1 MWWWVDLLAVHKRVA
16 TVEFVIAVL
25 SIIMARNTLDFYQAP
40 SNSKR
45 QTQLILPENQA
56 KSHRSFKRIFQAG

>member
-1 MWWWVDLLAVHKRVA
+1 MWRWVDVFAAHKRVA
-16 TVEFVIAVL
+16 TAEFILAVL
-25 SIIMARNTLDFYQAP
+25 SIIMGRNTLDFYQAP

-56 KSHRSFKRIFQAG
+56 